1 MSDNPVHRHI
11 GKLMKHHQ
19 EQSFLIHSFCP
30 DYHCDAIGFM
40 VVLIHLVHLVGGN
53 LKILGTELAGKGF
66 QGLGILCR
74 KLDNHTSHSYTF
86 KTVAENL
93 QSC

>member
-53 LKILGTELAGKGF
+53 LKISELNLPERAFKASEF
-66 QGLGILCR
+66 SAVSSIIILR
-74 KLDNHTSHSYTF
+74 IPILLK
-86 KTVAENL
+86 
-93 QSC
+93 Q

>member
-66 QGLGILCR
+66 QGSEFSAVSSIIILR
-74 KLDNHTSHSYTF
+74 IPILLK
-86 KTVAENL
+86 
-93 QSC
+93 Q

>member
-53 LKILGTELAGKGF
+53 LKILGTEQMCIRDRYLHLHF
-66 QGLGILCR
+66 
-74 KLDNHTSHSYTF
+74 F
-86 KTVAENL
+86 EL
-93 QSC
+93 QCL